1 MSRAFSEYDATT
13 METEKVLGVLIRSM
27 RND

>member
-1 MSRAFSEYDATT
+1 MSQAFSEYDAT
-13 METEKVLGVLIRSM
+13 MRETEKVLGTLIRSV

>member
-1 MSRAFSEYDATT
+1 MSQAFAECDTKM
-13 METEKVLGVLIRSM
+13 METEKVLGTLIRSM

>member
-1 MSRAFSEYDATT
+1 MGQAFSECEAK
-13 METEKVLGVLIRSM
+13 MIATEKVLGTLIRST

>member
-1 MSRAFSEYDATT
+1 MNQAFSECDATV
-13 METEKVLGVLIRSM
+13 METEKVLGTLIRSM